1 MDRDRNGGMHIL
13 PTIDR
18 TKRSRRVTMKRL
30 LANLCLPSAIALATL
45 VAAPSLGQE
54 RPAPLPLG
62 QPGPDAEQPAL
73 LELRRNLLN
82 KTMMPLMYH
91 HMDSVF
97 HTQEIARGS
106 RVATLARAERPLTFT
121 YTFGGVTRPAE
132 EVLERTFTNALL
144 IMKDGRIIYERYR
157 NLTGP
162 HSRFL
167 AMSMSKSITSILL
180 GIAVDQGAI
189 KSLDDLATR
198 YVPEL
203 KGSAYEGV
211 TVRDLVDMTTGVDR
225 SDGDQLKPGGD
236 GPRRREEMLVR
247 NARPAVDEAFMIG
260 RKAERGQKFDYSTL
274 NTTVLGWVIERAT
287 RTPITEYTSKMLWQ
301 KLGAEYPAFWM
312 TDGPGPQA
320 RPLTGVGFNATMRDY
335 ARVGQMMLD
344 NGRYNGRQILS
355 RSWVQQAIGGPHAP
369 IGANASTGYHHAW
382 WTVPGQ
388 AAYAA
393 NGVGGQ
399 YIHIDPATR
408 TVIVKLSYTPV
419 DAREANGEANAFFQ
433 AASAWKGD

>member
-1 MDRDRNGGMHIL
+1 
-13 PTIDR
+13 
-18 TKRSRRVTMKRL
+18 MKRMP
-30 LANLCLPSAIALATL
+30 ANLCLSSALAL
-45 VAAPSLGQE
+45 AALAASPSLAQE
-54 RPAPLPLG
+54 QPAAQGAVL
-62 QPGPDAEQPAL
+62 PGPDDGQPAL

-82 KTMMPLMYH
+82 KTMLPLMYH

-97 HTQEIARGS
+97 HTQEIARGG
-106 RVATLARAERPLTFT
+106 RVAALARADRALNFS

-144 IMKDGRIIYERYR
+144 IMKDGRIVYERYR

-162 HSRFL
+162 HSRFM
-167 AMSMSKSITSILL
+167 AMSVSKSITSILL

-189 KSLDDLATR
+189 KSLDDLATL

-211 TVRDLVDMTTGVDR
+211 TVRDLVDMKTGVDR

-236 GPRRREEMLVR
+236 GARRREEILVR
-247 NARPAVDEAFMIG
+247 NARPAVDEALMVG

-287 RTPITEYTSKMLWQ
+287 GTPITEYTSKMLWQ
-301 KLGAEYPAFWM
+301 KLGAEHPAFWM
-312 TDGPGPQA
+312 TDGPGAKA
-320 RPLTGVGFNATMRDY
+320 RPLTGVGFNASLRDY
-335 ARVGQMMLD
+335 ARLGQMMLD

-355 RSWVQQAIGGPHAP
+355 QRWVKQATGEPHVPIAP
-369 IGANASTGYHHAW
+369 TASTGYHHSW

-393 NGVGGQ
+393 NGVAGQ
-399 YIHIDPATR
+399 YIYIDPATR
-408 TVIVKLSYTPV
+408 TVIVKVSYTPS
-419 DAREANGEANAFFQ
+419 DAREANGEANAFFK